1 MKQPTL
7 FINSKL
13 VSVSNLISVDIPSLR
28 YVHYEVDGP
37 TVQFPKE
44 AGGNKVE
51 SMEVKALGR
60 TQQDM
65 TILYPPQWVQ
75 CDLRYLDMTVLG

>member
-1 MKQPTL
+1 
-7 FINSKL
+7 
-13 VSVSNLISVDIPSLR
+13 
-28 YVHYEVDGP
+28 VDGP

-44 AGGNKVE
+44 AGSNKVE
-51 SMEVKALGR
+51 SVEVKALGR

-75 CDLRYLDMTVLG
+75 CDLRYLDMTVLGQCG